1 MKKFIENCWFTLN
14 FWKNLHYEPIS
25 LKVPCK
31 IFSNLSV
38 GMLLPSYPE
47 NNSVILDKWIQISGV
62 SRGWTAFSPGWKTWC
77 IRRKSTI
84 LCPKFLARST
94 VMRFKRDVNKNS
106 EQQSIRASDVQ
117 WINSFSQARSQARS
131 PNCTGP
137 DPGNLQILEMLKIES
152 HPKTVILDT
161 NSLNRNCT
169 AIVDRFR
176 MMASQQPSFV
186 LICWKI
192 ELLLSTLLSKTMSNS
207 HRKKIL
213 ENFSRT
219 VYTQKHFVFIFI
231 WQKMLGVCDWKFSS
245 KRIKLANVLMYL
257 SFEKR
262 QMDLF
267 IRFWKSKHFN

>member
-1 MKKFIENCWFTLN
+1 VKKFIENCWFTLN

-47 NNSVILDKWIQISGV
+47 NNSVILDKWIQTSGV

-176 MMASQQPSFV
+176 MMASQQLSPTAQFCFDLLKNWTSFIHFTFKNNV
-186 LICWKI
+186 
-192 ELLLSTLLSKTMSNS
+192 E
-207 HRKKIL
+207 
-213 ENFSRT
+213 F
-219 VYTQKHFVFIFI
+219 TQKKNSGKFQSDSLYTKALCFYIYMTKNVR
-231 WQKMLGVCDWKFSS
+231 GVRLKIQFKENQVGQCF
-245 KRIKLANVLMYL
+245 NVSQFRKTSNGLIY
-257 SFEKR
+257 
-262 QMDLF
+262 
-267 IRFWKSKHFN
+267 